1 MLSFKLSTYDYEYP
15 PELVAQRPLAD
26 RASARMLVLER
37 ATGKITHDRF
47 FNLPKYLSPSDCL
60 VMNDT
65 KVIPA
70 RLYGTKESTGAK
82 MEILLERQIGDN
94 WEVMMKNSRRVK
106 EGDTVTFSE
115 GLTATVIKKMGKTVE
130 LLFNYRQ
137 KELMDRIW
145 KAGVMPLPPYITQ
158 NPESSDHK
166 ENYQTIYAVSEG
178 AKAAPTAGLHFN
190 ADLMQKL
197 SDKKVKMAK
206 VTLHVGLGTF
216 EPLMNEDIRNHKM
229 HSESYEISREAAVAI
244 NSAKK
249 YGRVIAVGTTSLRAI
264 ESCQKEGKIVQGA
277 ADTSLYVM
285 PGYEFQVTS
294 GLITN
299 FHLPKTTLMVLVS
312 AFAGIEN
319 IQKAYAEAIQKRY
332 RLFSY
337 GDGMLII

>member
-1 MLSFKLSTYDYEYP
+1 MPSFKLSTYDYEYP
-15 PELVAQRPLAD
+15 PELVAQKPLAD

-37 ATGKITHDRF
+37 ETGKITHDRF

-70 RLYGTKESTGAK
+70 RLYGTKETTGAK
-82 MEILLERQIGDN
+82 MEILLEKQVGDN

-115 GLTATVIKKMGKTVE
+115 GLSATIIKKMGKTVE
-130 LLFNYRQ
+130 LLFNYKQ
-137 KELMDRIW
+137 KELMERIW
-145 KAGVMPLPPYITQ
+145 KAGVMPLPPYITE
-158 NPESSDHK
+158 NPESYEHK

-197 SDKKVKMAK
+197 DDKKVKIAK
-206 VTLHVGLGTF
+206 ITLHVGLGTF
-216 EPLMNEDIRNHKM
+216 EPLLNEDIRNHKM
-229 HSESYEISREAAVAI
+229 HSEYYEISKEAATTI

-249 YGRVIAVGTTSLRAI
+249 YGRVIAVGTTSLRTI
-264 ESCQKEGKIVQGA
+264 ESSVREGKVAQGSG
-277 ADTSLYVM
+277 DTSLYVM
-285 PGYEFQVTS
+285 PGYEFQVAT

-312 AFAGIEN
+312 AFAGIDN
-319 IQKAYAEAIQKRY
+319 IKRAYAEAIRKKY